1 MNGRETAGSVRA
13 ASGGDIADVNARR
26 AVDAPADGPLLAI
39 TGRAASGKTETLARR
54 YVALLARDTTLTIGS
69 TIVCAARGEAAAALA
84 ARIDA
89 LLPPAR
95 ASERERNGRY
105 FGCRLDR
112 LAFDMLA
119 ENATL
124 TNLAYDVE
132 AIDGYDAEE
141 IFERAIAPLFSA
153 DWNEYLGP
161 DIDPEIPGLRAPDRF
176 AAAVLRLIRKLRA
189 AQISPAAFFASA
201 LRGATTFYSSPPNLS
216 APSLLFATKDEHRS
230 ALAVDASE
238 LERQRRREL
247 DLAKIISKVYR
258 SYLDELVARGCLTSS
273 DAIAEATRLLDEHPA
288 VARTY
293 RQRFRIALV
302 DDAQDLPT
310 GEFRLLSA
318 IFGKTLAGVT
328 IAGDPQAATETF
340 AGARPERVFGAAAQ
354 TLRLQA
360 NYRVPAQIAA
370 VAEVLLDPQ
379 HAPPIPPGGA
389 VRLHRA
395 ATPLDEAAFVADS
408 IAAQL
413 AAGTPPGRI
422 AVVHRSL
429 RALAAYEDALV
440 ERDIPIA
447 LHGDA
452 ALFARHDTLD
462 ALGLLWSTVDP
473 FAHAWLLRV
482 LQLPA
487 LALNDASLAILCGEP
502 ASPQALLFDL
512 PPDENDGSRRW
523 DRQRNLR
530 LGTNVVRGDRDA
542 DLQPEIRERLGAFR
556 ARRAAWQQLARSAG
570 VAEAAAAIVAD
581 GGIYERRPN
590 ETAARTRRRGAV
602 VGALLETIARYA
614 ARNRGSELSAA
625 LTYCE
630 RIARSESGPTLRDD
644 AGDAVVVGAIDAV
657 KARRFDR
664 VYVVDVRAGSF
675 PPYYV
680 PDAFLFSPTY
690 GMIPKDS
697 VGDAVTART
706 AKFTWYAHQAKLR
719 ENYSR
724 EDRRAL
730 AVALTRADVAVT
742 VSASGRPTRG
752 VAAPELLV
760 ELQSLRPELSRAE
773 SPPAANVTR
782 PPDAPV
788 ARTRPAAVDPGTEPD
803 VVLAVERVAEMLVC
817 VRCAPRRTIP
827 AAVEA
832 SFTLLSGR
840 LPATDERVEARD
852 IAFAFA
858 LGPAIVYGTVSALL
872 RHERRLYVTLAQ
884 RNPLLAALAIAGLAD
899 RVCADGFFVETAD
912 GVFTGPHP
920 LDADEPLGRASE
932 TLAGTFAPL
941 CQEHSKS
948 RTRKALTKPAE

>member
-1 MNGRETAGSVRA
+1 MNGRELPLAFART

-26 AVDAPADGPLLAI
+26 AIDVPADAPLLAI

-54 YVALLARDTTLTIGS
+54 CAALLGRDPTLGVGA
-69 TIVCAARGEAAAALA
+69 TIVTAPHAEGARALA
-84 ARIDA
+84 ERIA
-89 LLPPAR
+89 PLLPPAR
-95 ASERERNGRY
+95 AAECARDGRY

-119 ENATL
+119 EHATL
-124 TNLAYDVE
+124 TNLAYDLE
-132 AIDGYDAEE
+132 AIDAYDAEE

-153 DWNEYLGP
+153 DWNEFLGP

-176 AAAVLRLIRKLRA
+176 AAAVHRLIRKLRA
-189 AQISPAAFFASA
+189 AQISPDGFLAYA
-201 LRGATTFYSSPPNLS
+201 LRGAATFYANPPNLS
-216 APSLLFATKDEHRS
+216 APALLFATKDEHRG
-230 ALAVDASE
+230 ALAVGASE
-238 LERQRRREL
+238 LDRQRRREL

-258 SYLDELVARGCLTSS
+258 SYLEELVTHGCLTPS

-288 VARTY
+288 LARTY

-310 GEFRLLSA
+310 GEFRLLAA

-340 AGARPERVFGAAAQ
+340 AGARPDRVFGAAAL

-370 VAEVLLDPQ
+370 AAAALLDPQ
-379 HAPPIPPGGA
+379 HAPQIPLGDA

-395 ATPLDEAAFVADS
+395 ATPADEAAFVADS
-408 IAAQL
+408 IAAHI

-429 RALAAYEDALV
+429 RTLAAYENALV
-440 ERDIPIA
+440 DRNIPVA
-447 LHGDA
+447 LNGDP
-452 ALFARHDTLD
+452 ALFVRHETLD
-462 ALGLLWSTVDP
+462 ALALLQSTVDP

-482 LQLPA
+482 LQLP
-487 LALNDASLAILCGEP
+487 LLGLSDASLAILCGEP

-512 PPDENDGSRRW
+512 PPDEGDGSRRW
-523 DRQRNLR
+523 DRRRDLR

-542 DLQPEIRERLGAFR
+542 ELEPEIRDRLIAFR
-556 ARRAAWQQLARSAG
+556 ARRAAWQRLARTAG
-570 VAEAAAAIVAD
+570 VADAARAIVTD
-581 GGIYERRPN
+581 GGMYESWPN
-590 ETAARTRRRGAV
+590 ETAARTRRRTAV
-602 VGALLETIARYA
+602 VDALLETLARHA
-614 ARNRGSELSAA
+614 RRNRGSDLAAA
-625 LTYCE
+625 LGYCE
-630 RIARSESGPTLRDD
+630 RIARGESGPALAD
-644 AGDAVVVGAIDAV
+644 AAVDAVVVGAIDAV

-760 ELQSLRPELSRAE
+760 ELQSLRPELARFE
-773 SPPAANVTR
+773 PSPPSNAAGAPAAANVRQRQT
-782 PPDAPV
+782 
-788 ARTRPAAVDPGTEPD
+788 AREAATEQHIA
-803 VVLAVERVAEMLVC
+803 VLAVERVAEMLAC
-817 VRCAPRRTIP
+817 VRCAPRRIIP

-832 SFTLLSGR
+832 AFTLLSGR
-840 LPATDERVEARD
+840 LPATDERIEERD
-852 IAFAFA
+852 VAFAFA
-858 LGPAIVYGTVSALL
+858 LGPAVVYGTASALV
-872 RHERRLYVTLAQ
+872 RHERQLYIALAQ
-884 RNPLLAALAIAGLAD
+884 HNALAAALAIRGLAG
-899 RVCADGFFVETAD
+899 RVRGDLFFVETSD
-912 GVFTGPHP
+912 GVLSGPHAVAAVES
-920 LDADEPLGRASE
+920 LDRASDV
-932 TLAGTFAPL
+932 LCGRLAPL
-941 CQEHSKS
+941 CPLHEK
-948 RTRKALTKPAE
+948 R